1 MELIIKNQDQA
12 QPIEWNYD
20 EVKAYVVESVAKY
33 EGMIVQDDEIP
44 FAKEK
49 RAELNKLA
57 KALDDARKAQ
67 KKQAMQQFTIF
78 EGEIKEVTAIITNAS
93 KAIDVQVKDYEE
105 RCKAAK
111 LEEIQAYFSQQA
123 LPAEWL
129 TFDHISNAQ
138 WLNASFSMSKI
149 KTEIGDELERIAND
163 LDVIRALPEYAF
175 EAEEY
180 YSKFADQ
187 NTALAATMR
196 EVQRLADQAKRKAAV
211 EAEIEAAKKAEQERQ
226 QQAEEIPQQTC
237 TDAQDVPS
245 AGSWIRF
252 EAFLTTQQAIELKKY
267 FDSREINFRAIR

>member
-20 EVKAYVVESVAKY
+20 EVKTYVVESVAKY

-57 KALDDARKAQ
+57 KALDDARKLQ
-67 KKQAMQQFTIF
+67 KKQVMQQFTVF

-111 LEEIQAYFSQQA
+111 ADEIKQYFGGIEK
-123 LPAEWL
+123 PADWVSI
-129 TFDHISNAQ
+129 DHISQSQ
-138 WLNASFSMSKI
+138 WLNASFSMSKVKLAI
-149 KTEIGDELERIAND
+149 NDALERINND
-163 LDVIRALPEYAF
+163 LSVIRALPEYAF

-180 YSKFADQ
+180 YSKYADQ
-187 NTALAATMR
+187 NTALAATLR
-196 EVQRLADQAKRKAAV
+196 EVQRLVEQAARKVAV
-211 EAEIEAAKKAEQERQ
+211 EAEIKSAKKAEQERNQ
-226 QQAEEIPQQTC
+226 QPEEIMQAGTHRHEMQT
-237 TDAQDVPS
+237 
-245 AGSWIRF
+245 AGAWVRF
-252 EAFLTTQQAIELKKY
+252 KAFLTENDATALKQFFESRNIEY
-267 FDSREINFRAIR
+267 RALR